1 MAELKVA
8 DSTWQ
13 LGWPLGVTVR
23 LAYEEIVTV
32 LADMGESGTNVTTP
46 TNNHHIFSCSE
57 QIILALVSVGWICKG
72 ELMVGGC

>member
-32 LADMGESGTNVTTP
+32 LADNGRVAQTSQHPPTT
-46 TNNHHIFSCSE
+46 TIF
-57 QIILALVSVGWICKG
+57 LAVQNKSYWPSFLSVGFVR
-72 ELMVGGC
+72 ES